1 MKLKR
6 VYVENLFGSYKYDL
20 NLIDPKLSH
29 VTIIDAPNG
38 MGKTTMLKLVQ
49 ATLQGDILYIDSIPF
64 SAFGI
69 EFDEGQSI
77 SIKKDDVYES
87 IMDRNFFEIRNSIVH
102 QPNQELANETKN
114 NIEIGNMKFF
124 INDKPFGVSIQRD
137 FILMLTRRV
146 RMDRNTMVNVSISD
160 MIPRDDY
167 NNEDIFIM
175 DELMNALA
183 EFTTGLK
190 IYFIKTNR
198 LYRKND
204 RSRIREERY
213 RGQVD
218 SRNDMV
224 SAVELYKEKIKA
236 EILAV
241 GKKFADKSEELDRS
255 FPQRVL
261 NMIFKEDQASEI
273 YDKEKIENLLKDLEQ
288 TRSELGELG
297 LITGAGDSLVKIPA
311 RESLSEQTRIFL
323 TNYIEDNITKL
334 EIYKELSEKLRLLR
348 SIVNDRNVFTDKE
361 MRFSAK
367 EGVEFVSLKNDRTI
381 PVDKLSSGEKN
392 NFVLFYELIFECGQ
406 HSLILVDE
414 PEISLHVAWQ
424 RQFIDELNE
433 ICTLKGLQG
442 IVATHSPDIV
452 GDNVEFMVDLEDISD
467 GEE

>member
-6 VYVENLFGSYKYDL
+6 VYVENLFGCYKYDL
-20 NLIDPKLSH
+20 NLIDPQLSH

-64 SAFGI
+64 STFGI

-87 IMDRNFFEIRNSIVH
+87 VMDRNFFEIRNSIVH
-102 QPNQELANETKN
+102 QPNQELANKTKN

-124 INDKPFGVSIQRD
+124 INDKPFSVSIQRD

-146 RMDRNTMVNVSISD
+146 RMDRNTMSSATISD
-160 MIPRDDY
+160 LLPRDDF

-175 DELMNALA
+175 DELINALA
-183 EFTTGLK
+183 EFTSDLK

-204 RSRIREERY
+204 RNRIREERY
-213 RGQVD
+213 RGQMD

-224 SAVELYKEKIKA
+224 SAVELYKERIQS

-261 NMIFKEDQASEI
+261 NMIFKEDQVSEI
-273 YDKEKIENLLKDLEQ
+273 YDKEKIENLLNDLEQ

>member
-49 ATLQGDILYIDSIPF
+49 AAFQGDILYIDSIPF
-64 SAFGI
+64 SLFGI

-87 IMDRNFFEIRNSIVH
+87 VMDRNFFEIRNSIVH
-102 QPNQELANETKN
+102 QPNQELVNETKN

-124 INDKPFGVSIQRD
+124 INDKPFSVFIQRD
-137 FILMLTRRV
+137 FIFALTRRV
-146 RMDRNTMVNVSISD
+146 RVDRNTMVNVSISD
-160 MIPRDDY
+160 LIPRDDF

-213 RGQVD
+213 RGQMD

-273 YDKEKIENLLKDLEQ
+273 YDKEIIENLLKDLEQ

-381 PVDKLSSGEKN
+381 PADKLSSGEKN

-406 HSLILVDE
+406 HSLILIDE

>member
-1 MKLKR
+1 MRLKR
-6 VYVENLFGSYKYDL
+6 VYVKDLFGCYKYDL
-20 NLIDPKLSH
+20 HLIDPELSR

-38 MGKTTMLKLVQ
+38 MGKTTMLKLIQ
-49 ATLQGDILYIDSIPF
+49 ASLQGDILYIDSIPF
-64 SAFGI
+64 STFGI
-69 EFDEGQSI
+69 EFDDGQAI
-77 SIKKDDVYES
+77 YVKKKNIYES
-87 IMDRNFFEIRNSIVH
+87 IMDRNFLEVKNLIVH
-102 QPNQELANETKN
+102 RTNNESVNDIKSNSELDNIKFYINERS
-114 NIEIGNMKFF
+114 FS
-124 INDKPFGVSIQRD
+124 VSVQRD
-137 FILMLTRRV
+137 FILMLMRRT
-146 RMDRNTMVNVSISD
+146 RMDRNILSSATISD
-160 MIPRDDY
+160 LLPRYDLNNDDIY
-167 NNEDIFIM
+167 IM
-175 DELMNALA
+175 DELMNALT
-183 EFTTGLK
+183 EFTVNLK

-204 RSRIREERY
+204 QSRIREERY
-213 RGQVD
+213 RAQID
-218 SRNDMV
+218 NRKDMV
-224 SAVELYKEKIKA
+224 SAVELYKEKIQS

-241 GKKFADKSEELDRS
+241 GKKFADKSQELDRS
-255 FPQRVL
+255 FPQKVL

-273 YDKEKIENLLKDLEQ
+273 YDKEKIENSLQELEK
-288 TRSELGELG
+288 TRSDLVELG
-297 LITGAGDSLVKIPA
+297 LITGGGDSLVKIPA

-334 EIYKELSEKLRLLR
+334 EIYKELAEKLRLLR

-367 EGVEFVSLKNDRTI
+367 EGVEFVSLRNKRTI

-392 NFVLFYELIFECGQ
+392 NLVLFYELIFECGQ
-406 HSLILVDE
+406 QSLILVDE

-452 GDNVEFMVDLEDISD
+452 GDNVDFMVDLEDISD